1 MKRPSKSPAAKTQN
15 VPPKAPAG
23 AAKDAIAPQADDE
36 ARDNHPVQLEER
48 IGRPMSKLVTLR
60 DVAKSYHL
68 GHGDVHALRG
78 LTLTIHEGEYVAIM
92 GPSGSGKSTLLN
104 LLGCL
109 DRPTGGEYWLGDADV
124 STMDDDELSDIRNQ
138 RIGFIFQSFNLISQ
152 ISVLENIEVPMF
164 YRGVPHRQR
173 RPQSV
178 ALAEMVGLGDRMYH
192 KPSELSGGQQQRVAC
207 ARALANDP
215 LILLADEPTGN
226 LDTATSDEILLLL
239 DQLHGRGC
247 TIIMVTHEPD
257 VAARSER
264 IIFLRDG
271 QVESDTPT
279 ANSPKTS

>member
-1 MKRPSKSPAAKTQN
+1 
-15 VPPKAPAG
+15 
-23 AAKDAIAPQADDE
+23 
-36 ARDNHPVQLEER
+36 
-48 IGRPMSKLVTLR
+48 MSKLVTLHN
-60 DVAKSYHL
+60 VTKSYRL

-92 GPSGSGKSTLLN
+92 GKSGSGKSTLLN

-164 YRGVPHRQR
+164 YRGVPHRRR

-178 ALAEMVGLGDRMYH
+178 ELAKMVGLGDRMYH

-239 DQLHGRGC
+239 DQLHSRGC